1 VGWGA
6 DGGAGRDRC
15 IDFAKDFIVSG
26 TASDQLF
33 GTCESLWEPDMVSV
47 FSWLLWDAVGR

>member
-1 VGWGA
+1 M
-6 DGGAGRDRC
+6 DRC

-47 FSWLLWDAVGR
+47 FFFFLGFCGVLWIGC